1 MAHTDRGLERLD
13 TRKPRTFRGRDHG
26 RWASVNLRENGAIS
40 GLFEVDDGRVMQVSP
55 ADGQPGIE
63 SLLQTFQGE
72 GQAHLVQQLSL
83 GRILDHHRV
92 RDTTTLESREAGAPY
107 DLAIDDIPDNMH
119 FGQDKHLPSEA
130 ETAPDNAAALES
142 WGGEAWWPG
151 CYAGDSQLHEF
162 TLGFV
167 ADEDAWQE
175 HGSNLQTKLEEALA
189 EASFVYERQLNVRLT
204 LGYLKIYKST
214 AGAPSYAVGCP
225 SNFMTAK
232 LDGLKNDLTSHP
244 FQGAMHLFT
253 GCGTGVGTV
262 GIAWIGAICDT
273 KGYNTG
279 VNQLHDSG
287 SQAWLTF
294 AHELGHNFGADH
306 SFEDGQGQ
314 TGGIMD
320 YGDGRKNG
328 VYQFNT
334 KYRKGEMCAEMD
346 RSVNKCSGKFVAS
359 ADVIATTTTAT
370 TTMAPTTTTTSTT
383 TAAST
388 TTAPVSFVPVDGGVD
403 RACRGARSS
412 DNSNSYYQLYSAVQ
426 SVDACQALCI
436 NEPQCKGIEYNKWG
450 RCEVWTRS
458 DGIEASVAFSGYTCL
473 SRVLPTAVSEFEPV
487 NGGSNQACRGA
498 TNVDTSSSYYTV
510 FYSQASLG
518 ACQDKCRGV
527 ATCKGIEYNANGYC
541 EVWTKPGGIQTTK
554 PVNGF
559 SCFRYLPATATTT
572 QSSTTVTMSATTT
585 TTTTSTTTTMP
596 ATTMP
601 PTTTTTT
608 TIAATTSTTTS
619 LDDQVRVTTS
629 GCACKESW
637 VLGGFS
643 SSPCSSYCCNPD
655 SDPTGDWCFV
665 ESTTCQGQNWGYCS
679 QEPGAVTTT
688 TTTSASD
695 PSGQKVSALAWEHF
709 GLLNSL
715 RAEGFACPSKSFPP
729 NPVALKFDCRL
740 WAAAQLHSQDM
751 ADRNYF
757 SHTTLGSNLS
767 PWQRATAQGI
777 SANAEN
783 IAAGGSTVRAS
794 SLFFPSGISCAMVD
808 ALRRWLPAPL
818 SSSGKRLM
826 DTARASNLKAAH
838 VLRCF
843 IQMARH
849 LFSKRLQGLNMM
861 SSNMKLF
868 GVGYGYNAGSTY
880 RHYWTEMLKIDDVPP
895 DESCYPISGMDID
908 DSLYVS
914 TASLNGDPIS
924 GMDID
929 DSLYGGTA
937 SLYGGTAS
945 LYGGT
950 AALQTRQPEEFALD
964 VAVANS
970 NEKEEEQAKE
980 VTGFEVKEL
989 SFVFLIAPERHSAF
1003 GCPLHAEGISCSAVS
1018 GQLNAEGISCS
1029 AVSGGN
1035 TAKHILL
1042 IKEDTRQDQVSQAL
1056 QRRKEEA
1063 ERLRRQVKEDQ
1074 ERFAWRDQEA
1084 RLRQAQRLEQP
1095 KQEEK
1100 PEKQQP
1106 EKQFVHQPCQLA
1118 WLLGKLEPLGKVE
1131 PKDNDK
1137 QARPLRDSK
1146 PRNQSGLLD
1155 DSCEIP
1161 LKEIRKECQIGA
1173 GSFGAVWKAHCRGQ
1187 EVAVKQCQVTKASEL
1202 KMMQDEIGYLHKLR
1216 HPRLVSFLGYA
1227 SEQHQMTIIMEFMP
1241 GGSLHHLL
1249 FSKKEGKP
1257 HLSFERKAAMGK
1269 QIAEGLTY
1277 LHELSVV
1284 HRDLKSACAQ
1294 LFSATDD
1301 L

>member
-1 MAHTDRGLERLD
+1 VNIHHKLLGSELHARSRSGGLSTGEAMALSLFGQHGLVLVLVTLFYAKPTVRAGSPCSPGQAGCTSKGDSGLGLLQQKQRLSNLLPAATMDRAAVHSATVAQVLSKPMLLQQAQVQVSDDGLSAWVRLTHEGTAFGYNLSAFSVYSKGAQTMAHTDRGLERLD

-55 ADGQPGIE
+55 ADGQPGIA

-92 RDTTTLESREAGAPY
+92 RDTTTLESRGADAPY
-107 DLAIDDIPDNMH
+107 DLAIDDIPGNMH

-346 RSVNKCSGKFVAS
+346 RSVNKCSGKFAAS

-643 SSPCSSYCCNPD
+643 SNPCSSYCCNPD

-679 QEPGAVTTT
+679 SEPGAVTTT

-757 SHTTLGSNLS
+757 SHTSLSGLS

-783 IAAGGSTVRAS
+783 IAAGGSTAS
-794 SLFFPSGISCAMVD
+794 STLEQWKTSDGHC
-808 ALRRWLPAPL
+808 
-818 SSSGKRLM
+818 
-826 DTARASNLKAAH
+826 
-838 VLRCF
+838 
-843 IQMARH
+843 
-849 LFSKRLQGLNMM
+849 LNMM

-868 GVGYGYNAGSTY
+868 GIGYGYNAGSTY
-880 RHYWTEMLKIDDVPP
+880 RHYWTEMLKIDDVPL

-908 DSLYVS
+908 DSLYGS
-914 TASLNGDPIS
+914 
-924 GMDID
+924 
-929 DSLYGGTA
+929 TA

-945 LYGGT
+945 LYDGT
-950 AALQTRQPEEFALD
+950 AALQTGQQEEFALD
-964 VAVANS
+964 VAVALS

-980 VTGFEVKEL
+980 E
-989 SFVFLIAPERHSAF
+989 
-1003 GCPLHAEGISCSAVS
+1003 
-1018 GQLNAEGISCS
+1018 
-1029 AVSGGN
+1029 
-1035 TAKHILL
+1035 TA
-1042 IKEDTRQDQVSQAL
+1042 SQ
-1056 QRRKEEA
+1056 
-1063 ERLRRQVKEDQ
+1063 
-1074 ERFAWRDQEA
+1074 
-1084 RLRQAQRLEQP
+1084 
-1095 KQEEK
+1095 
-1100 PEKQQP
+1100 
-1106 EKQFVHQPCQLA
+1106 
-1118 WLLGKLEPLGKVE
+1118 
-1131 PKDNDK
+1131 
-1137 QARPLRDSK
+1137 
-1146 PRNQSGLLD
+1146 
-1155 DSCEIP
+1155 
-1161 LKEIRKECQIGA
+1161 
-1173 GSFGAVWKAHCRGQ
+1173 
-1187 EVAVKQCQVTKASEL
+1187 
-1202 KMMQDEIGYLHKLR
+1202 
-1216 HPRLVSFLGYA
+1216 
-1227 SEQHQMTIIMEFMP
+1227 
-1241 GGSLHHLL
+1241 
-1249 FSKKEGKP
+1249 
-1257 HLSFERKAAMGK
+1257 
-1269 QIAEGLTY
+1269 
-1277 LHELSVV
+1277 
-1284 HRDLKSACAQ
+1284 
-1294 LFSATDD
+1294 
-1301 L
+1301 